1 MYTTKIGP
9 LTRAAL
15 ARLLSTSAGDADVSS
30 EGCQRD
36 QPRRPFLGTVQFW
49 CPDDQDLEQLN
60 LATCVDLSMG
70 GLGMHCDD
78 PLEVGLHIALAVH
91 QPEASLHGHGFVRHC
106 TAQDEGYFVGV
117 QFDFAVEK

>member
-1 MYTTKIGP
+1 MDTAEICLLTKE
-9 LTRAAL
+9 AV
-15 ARLLSTSAGDADVSS
+15 ARLLSANDGDPDGQNES
-30 EGCQRD
+30 CQRTV
-36 QPRRPFLGTVQFW
+36 PRWPFPGTVQYW
-49 CPDDQDLEQLN
+49 CSDEEGDEQHF
-60 LATCVDLSMG
+60 LATCANLSMG